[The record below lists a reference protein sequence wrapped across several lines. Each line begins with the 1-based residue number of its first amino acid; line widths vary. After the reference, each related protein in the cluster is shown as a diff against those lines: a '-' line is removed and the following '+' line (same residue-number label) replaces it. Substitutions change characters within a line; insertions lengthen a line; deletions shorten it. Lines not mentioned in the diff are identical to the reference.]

1 MRFNIAK
8 CTVSTLACFSSS
20 QEYFRTLIPKSFLS
34 GLELQKVVAH
44 VVVAFLLL
52 LLLYF
57 LFTLSCFHKEDR
69 TDNQTC
75 LLMHELIRHK
85 SSPAGPPSHLHMQEH
100 NCNIMQQ
107 LLRQQLLATTQ
118 LTSKFF
124 VLLCIS

>member
-8 CTVSTLACFSSS
+8 CTVSTLACFSPS

-44 VVVAFLLL
+44 VVVAFLL

-85 SSPAGPPSHLHMQEH
+85 SSPAGPSLSSSHA
-100 NCNIMQQ
+100 
-107 LLRQQLLATTQ
+107 RTQ
-118 LTSKFF
+118 LQHHATAAQTAAAGNHSAYQ
-124 VLLCIS
+124 